1 MLGWIQLTLRDI
13 KRRVEVDMVQSN
25 KFEESMDVLS
35 VGYHGC
41 CKIVSQPL
49 PFAYEQLIAMLT
61 QLYCFTVPVCF
72 ITSFGFYIFLPVYLI
87 RSGLALASPSPSPN
101 PNPNPNPSPNP
112 SPSPSPNPNPNP
124 NQARSNHARR
134 QHEEG
139 QKKLTLPL
147 TLTATR
153 ARTSR
158 AWCACMSR
166 STASSSRTPA
176 SPSPTSARP

>member
-112 SPSPSPNPNPNP
+112 SPSPSPNPRPNPNP
-124 NQARSNHARR
+124 KPKPNQAAGAARDEAGR
-134 QHEEG
+134 EP
-139 QKKLTLPL
+139 K
-147 TLTATR
+147 A
-153 ARTSR
+153 A
-158 AWCACMSR
+158 
-166 STASSSRTPA
+166 PA
-176 SPSPTSARP
+176 SGKKGFFGW

>member
-72 ITSFGFYIFLPVYLI
+72 ITSFGFYISLYLPCISLYLPYISQVPVCFITSFGFYIFLPVYLI

-112 SPSPSPNPNPNP
+112 SPSPSPNPN
-124 NQARSNHARR
+124 QARRR
-134 QHEEG
+134 
-139 QKKLTLPL
+139 PRR
-147 TLTATR
+147 R
-153 ARTSR
+153 A
-158 AWCACMSR
+158 
-166 STASSSRTPA
+166 
-176 SPSPTSARP
+176 